1 MSFDLPRDT
10 VFAVSDVRVA
20 LDPAPHPFE
29 VDNAAAIATHWR
41 EASAAN
47 PALFDGEVALLSAL
61 ALRGGVL
68 VGRSHLVRYSSFL
81 YWRKVRPVGGAGHVF
96 AHAMPVSSDGALV
109 AIRMGEHTINAGRIY
124 FAAGSFERIDFRN
137 GMADPEVNMRRE
149 VMEETG
155 LDLSAARADPHYHAV
170 SIAAG
175 TVLFRRY
182 YLDETADALAAHI
195 RAHVARE
202 TDPEIDGPVILRA
215 GEPEPDNLAPQMP
228 PMLEWHFGERIG
240 SSE

>member
-10 VFAVSDVRVA
+10 VFAVKEVKVA

-29 VDNAAAIATHWR
+29 IANAAAIAAHWR
-41 EASAAN
+41 QESAAN

-61 ALRGGVL
+61 ALRDGAL

-96 AHAMPVSSDGALV
+96 AHAMPVSSDDALV
-109 AIRMGEHTINAGRIY
+109 AIRMGGHTINAGRIY
-124 FAAGSFERIDFRN
+124 FAAGSFERTDFRD
-137 GMADPEVNMRRE
+137 GLADPECNMRRE

-155 LDLSAARADPHYHAV
+155 IDLSAARADPHYHAV

-182 YLDETADALAAHI
+182 YLDETADALAERI
-195 RAHVARE
+195 RAHVAHE
-202 TDPEIDGPVILRA
+202 AEPEIEGPVILRA
-215 GEPEPDNLAPQMP
+215 DAPAPEGLAPQMP
-228 PMLEWHFGERIG
+228 PMLEWHFGG
-240 SSE
+240 ANSE